1 MLLHVQLRG
10 HYKALAV
17 RPMYK
22 ASLPLLLHIAFGVTP
37 TLQYGGVAPNGEILL
52 VGIIWGY
59 IVPSE
64 SVLIYPMV
72 SNINIIAF
80 GL

>member
-1 MLLHVQLRG
+1 MTSLATFTMLLHVQLRG

-37 TLQYGGVAPNGEILL
+37 TLQYGGVVPNGEILH
-52 VGIIWGY
+52 VGSGKLC
-59 IVPSE
+59 E
-64 SVLIYPMV
+64 
-72 SNINIIAF
+72 NII
-80 GL
+80 